1 MANNNRQNRLVRFFP
16 DWPIFRRLASRT
28 KIKSVTKNS
37 LPEDLVGRGEAGDL
51 KAAVD
56 ACREK
61 FPGAFERLNVEI
73 DSLFQN
79 MPAYRGCDPD
89 HLENVRRD
97 MQFCHFAYG
106 FTPGEYFA
114 FRLEQKPAE
123 QRREFISSRLR
134 MVYRC
139 RMNDILQADRYNDK
153 AKTYAL
159 FKPYYRREAV
169 VIETP
174 KDYPAFEAF
183 VDAHP
188 VFVKK
193 AVFEAQGNS
202 VELVDIGKW
211 NDRRQLFDK
220 LIAVGKHI
228 LEERIVQ
235 SPQMAVFNESSVN
248 TVRAITFNTRN
259 GIVVPYCI
267 VRTGAPGAFVDNAGA
282 GGVEARIDFDTGEI
296 VTDGYDEMGGVFA
309 NHPASRTPMK
319 GHRLPDWDQLKALVN
334 ELPRKTP
341 MIKFIGWDLAHT
353 RNGWVVVEGN
363 ENCFI
368 VAQQMI
374 QDRGMR
380 SVFEDIMKDMDL
392 II

>member
-1 MANNNRQNRLVRFFP
+1 
-16 DWPIFRRLASRT
+16 
-28 KIKSVTKNS
+28 
-37 LPEDLVGRGEAGDL
+37 
-51 KAAVD
+51 
-56 ACREK
+56 
-61 FPGAFERLNVEI
+61 
-73 DSLFQN
+73 

-114 FRLEQKPAE
+114 FRLEQKTAE

-169 VIETP
+169 VIETT

-211 NDRRQLFDK
+211 NDPRQLFDK

-309 NHPASRTPMK
+309 NHPASGTPMK
-319 GHRLPDWDQLKALVN
+319 GHRLPDWDQLKTLVN

-353 RNGWVVVEGN
+353 RDGWVVVEGN